1 MKASIVYII
10 LLLAT
15 AQFAYSQEEQRSADK
30 FVAKCPNEIF
40 IGAILEANSINQ
52 DTYKIWD
59 VPINPITVSYTL
71 PIKSQTITPGYSN
84 MMNALH
90 EALKTDDVLKSNYS
104 FSFAIKEIKSYNEL
118 AVNWGQQ
125 INPEILL
132 GVSPKYQT
140 NKRILMVDITQSFFS
155 IGMDLPESLSTDPK
169 VLQQL
174 DELIYINSI
183 QFGRKITVAIE
194 SYSDY
199 YELKESISNLLDH
212 KPIDSKVQSMLANS
226 TIRIMTVGGN
236 NMEEMNPDN
245 PFAYV
250 LNYFSKEV
258 TPDDFGTPIS
268 FSASHIKD
276 NSVFVNKFSFNKN
289 K

>member
-1 MKASIVYII
+1 MKTSIVYII

-15 AQFAYSQEEQRSADK
+15 VQFAYSQEEQRSADK

-59 VPINPITVSYTL
+59 APINPITVSYTL

-140 NKRILMVDITQSFFS
+140 NKTILMVDITQSFFS

-236 NMEEMNPDN
+236 NMEEMNPDT

-276 NSVFVNKFSFNKN
+276 NSVFVNKYDLQ
-289 K
+289 

>member
-1 MKASIVYII
+1 MKTSIVYII

-15 AQFAYSQEEQRSADK
+15 VQSAYSQEEQRSADK

-59 VPINPITVSYTL
+59 VPINPITVSYTF
-71 PIKSQTITPGYSN
+71 PIKSQTMTPGYSN

-104 FSFAIKEIKSYNEL
+104 FSFVIKEIKSYNEL

-125 INPEILL
+125 INPERLL

-140 NKRILMVDITQSFFS
+140 NKTILMVDITQSFFS

-194 SYSDY
+194 SCSDY

-212 KPIDSKVQSMLANS
+212 KPIDSRVRSMLANS

-276 NSVFVNKFSFNKN
+276 NSVFVNKYDLQ
-289 K
+289 